1 MRHLDVLH
9 PEEVSASAAIACSDA
24 KTPRKGIAK
33 SRDPEIDVSA
43 AREPEPVLLN
53 RPEV

>member
-9 PEEVSASAAIACSDA
+9 PEEVSAPAAIGCSDA

-33 SRDPEIDVSA
+33 SRDLEMDVSA
-43 AREPEPVLLN
+43 AREPEPEL
-53 RPEV
+53 